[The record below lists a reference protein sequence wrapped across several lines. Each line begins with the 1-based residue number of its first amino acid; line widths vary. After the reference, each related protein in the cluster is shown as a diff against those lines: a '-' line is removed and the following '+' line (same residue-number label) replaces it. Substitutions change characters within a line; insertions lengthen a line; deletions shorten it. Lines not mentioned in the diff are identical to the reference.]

1 MRTTTVMR
9 IFAKPFKLEEKIQTS
24 CTKTIDIFIS
34 TYEKEPTRANTH
46 GSDAIRVGKKKVRM
60 P

>member
-1 MRTTTVMR
+1 MQ
-9 IFAKPFKLEEKIQTS
+9 IFAKTLSSKKKIQTS
-24 CTKTIDIFIS
+24 CTKPIDIFIS